1 LAGKS
6 DGDIEKFSVLLLAYY
21 FAVESWYTP
30 LLWIG
35 SQFWQS
41 ELEVRTIAADAG
53 FAPSKDEQIR
63 RKQRIKLSPVH
74 SVEGYSLQFAVTSVK
89 PLLSINYGEYR

>member
-41 ELEVRTIAADAG
+41 ELELRTIAADAG
-53 FAPSKDEQIR
+53 FAPSERRTNSAQTKDQI
-63 RKQRIKLSPVH
+63 IASPFSRGV
-74 SVEGYSLQFAVTSVK
+74 QFT
-89 PLLSINYGEYR
+89 ICGN